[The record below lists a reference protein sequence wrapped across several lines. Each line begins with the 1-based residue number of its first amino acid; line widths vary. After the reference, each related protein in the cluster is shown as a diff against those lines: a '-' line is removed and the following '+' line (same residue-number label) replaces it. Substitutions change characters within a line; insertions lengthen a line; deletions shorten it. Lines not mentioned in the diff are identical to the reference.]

1 MNFFIEVILPL
12 SLPKT
17 FTYRVSENEFAFIK
31 KGMRVAVPFGK
42 SKIYTALVIDLHRE
56 EPTLYEAK
64 EIDQILDERPIVN
77 DLQINHWF
85 WISSYY
91 MCNIGDV
98 YRGALPSAL
107 LLESETII
115 SQNNETFVDESSL
128 SDDEFLIYE
137 ALQSQ
142 SSLKIQ
148 NIIDIVNKKTVLPV
162 IQKLINKNII
172 SLQEEIQVEYKP
184 KLVKY
189 IRLHE
194 QYQKEENLIA
204 LLDSIKS
211 EKRKNL
217 LLQYFQLQA
226 RERQPISVKQLT
238 ETAQTSAAIVKALI
252 DKQIFEEYFIQEDR
266 VNFEKNKVENEF
278 SLSVAQQ
285 IAFDEIVKSFGEKD
299 VTLLYGVTSSGKT
312 EIYTKLIE
320 NYIALGKQVL
330 YLLPEIAL
338 TTQLVSRLTKHF
350 GNKVAV
356 FHSKYS
362 NNERVEVWHQVLNS
376 SDKAQVVIG
385 ARSALFL
392 PFNNLGLIIVDEEH
406 EQTFK
411 QQDPAPRY
419 HARDAAIVLANF
431 HNATR
436 DNRKASGEL
445 GGAKVLLGSAT
456 PSIETYYNAN
466 SEKFGLVILKERF
479 GKVPMPEIELVDLKD
494 SYFRK
499 KMKGH
504 FSSTLIDEITE
515 AFANNEQVILF
526 QNRRGFSPVLEC
538 MTCGH
543 VPQCP
548 QCDVS
553 LTYHK
558 YKNQLRCHYCGYTM
572 AKPSNCHVCS
582 SVDLETKG
590 FGTEQIELE
599 LAELFPQKNIKR
611 MDQDTTRGKYSFEKI
626 IDSFK
631 NREIDVLVGTQ
642 MLAKG
647 LDFDNVSLVGI
658 MNADNM
664 LYHPDFRAFERSF
677 QMMTQVAGRSGRAEK
692 RGKVIIQTYNPL
704 HNIIQQVTNND
715 YEGMYK
721 EQLYERK
728 IYYYPPFYRLIKLT
742 LKHRDFEKLK
752 EGSFW
757 LYQVLQQ
764 NLTIPVLGPE
774 EPAIGRIRNE
784 YIRTILIKIPG
795 ETSLQG
801 TKKTIQKILNSFDL
815 VSQYRTIKVTVNVDF
830 Y

>member
-1 MNFFIEVILPL
+1 MNYFIEVVIPL

-17 FTYRVSENEFAFIK
+17 FTYKVSEAEYFFIK
-31 KGMRVAVPFGK
+31 KGMRIAVPFGK
-42 SKIYTALVIDLHRE
+42 NKIYTALVIDLHQNA
-56 EPTLYEAK
+56 PTLYEAK
-64 EIDQILDERPIVN
+64 EIHQILDEKPIVN
-77 DLQINHWF
+77 EFQINHWF
-85 WISSYY
+85 WIASYY

-98 YRGALPSAL
+98 YRSALPSAL
-107 LLESETII
+107 VLESETII
-115 SQNNETFVDESSL
+115 SQRKETFVDENSL
-128 SDDEFLIYE
+128 TDEEYLIYE
-137 ALQSQ
+137 ALQQQ
-142 SSLKIQ
+142 SSLKVQ
-148 NIIDIVNKKTVLPV
+148 NIIDILNKKTVLPV
-162 IQKLINKNII
+162 IQKLIDKNII
-172 SLQEEIQVEYKP
+172 SLDEEIHEEYKP
-184 KLVKY
+184 KLIRY
-189 IRLHE
+189 IRLHDNYLTDVKLSE
-194 QYQKEENLIA
+194 
-204 LLDSIKS
+204 LLDSLKS

-217 LLQYFQLQA
+217 ILHYFQLQA
-226 RERQPISVKQLT
+226 QEKKPILVKQLT
-238 ETAQTSAAIVKALI
+238 QISNSSTAIVKGLI
-252 DKQIFEEYFIQEDR
+252 DKQIFEEYFVQEDR
-266 VNFEKNKVENEF
+266 VNFEKNKENNNL
-278 SLSVAQQ
+278 SLSEAQQ
-285 IAFDEIVKSFGEKD
+285 IAFDEIEKSFLEKE
-299 VTLLYGVTSSGKT
+299 VCLLHGVTSSGKT

-320 NYIALGKQVL
+320 KYLDKQKQVL

-362 NNERVEVWHQVLNS
+362 NNERIEVWNQVLNAS
-376 SDKAQVVIG
+376 EKAQVVIG

-392 PFNNLGLIIVDEEH
+392 PFSNLGLIIVDEEH

-419 HARDAAIVLANF
+419 HARDAAIVLANA
-431 HNATR
+431 HQ
-436 DNRKASGEL
+436 
-445 GGAKVLLGSAT
+445 AKVLLGSAT
-456 PSIETYYNAN
+456 PSIETYYNVQSA
-466 SEKFGLVILKERF
+466 KFGLVSLKERF
-479 GKVPMPEIELVDLKD
+479 GNVPMPEIKLVDLKD

-504 FSSTLIDEITE
+504 FSLTLIEEITE
-515 AFANNEQVILF
+515 AFSNGEQVILF

-553 LTYHK
+553 LTFHK
-558 YKNQLRCHYCGYTM
+558 YKNQMRCHYCGYNM
-572 AKPSNCHVCS
+572 SKPTNCYVCS

-599 LAELFPQKNIKR
+599 LAELFPTKNIKR
-611 MDQDTTRGKYSFEKI
+611 MDQDTTKGKYSFDKI
-626 IDSFK
+626 IDGFK

-664 LYHPDFRAFERSF
+664 LYHPDFRAFERSY
-677 QMMTQVAGRSGRAEK
+677 QMMTQVSGRSGRGEK
-692 RGKVIIQTYNPL
+692 RGKVVIQTYNPL

-715 YEGMYK
+715 YQGMYK
-721 EQLYERK
+721 EQLYDRK
-728 IYYYPPFYRLIKLT
+728 IYNYPPFFRLVRLT
-742 LKHRDFEKLK
+742 LKHREFDKLK
-752 EGSFW
+752 EGSTW

-764 NLTIPVLGPE
+764 NLSTPVLGPE

-784 YIRTILIKIPG
+784 YIRTIMVKIPN
-795 ETSLQG
+795 ETSLQS
-801 TKKTIQKILNSFDL
+801 TKKTIRKVLNSFDL

-830 Y
+830 N

>member
-42 SKIYTALVIDLHRE
+42 SKIYSALVIDLHRE

-172 SLQEEIQVEYKP
+172 SLQEEIQEEYKP

-194 QYQKEENLIA
+194 QYQKEENLIT

-226 RERQPISVKQLT
+226 RERQPISVKQLA
-238 ETAQTSAAIVKALI
+238 ETAQTSAAIVTALI

-285 IAFDEIVKSFGEKD
+285 TTFDEIVKSFVEKD
-299 VTLLYGVTSSGKT
+299 VTLLHGVTSSGKT

-385 ARSALFL
+385 ARSSLFL

-436 DNRKASGEL
+436 ANPEASGEP

-795 ETSLQG
+795 EASLQG